1 MSQHYEDLQ
10 DPRPDETFDEARL
23 AAFLADKLEGAEA
36 PMRVKQ
42 FTGGMANLTYLLSF
56 GSGKEYVYR
65 RPPLGPYAPTAHDM
79 SREYKALSVLHQ
91 AYAYAPRAWLYV
103 EDSGVM
109 GAPFLIMERR
119 SGVVVRRR
127 MPARFAAMPNAA
139 RQMSEALVD
148 ALVDFHA
155 VDYAAIGLSDLGRPH
170 GFVARQIAGWMRR
183 WGAAKEADN
192 PAVDQAH
199 QWLEA
204 NLPETQ
210 RDSLVHNDFKLDN
223 TMLAADD
230 PSRLVA
236 VFDWDMC
243 TLGDPLLDL
252 GTLQAYWTDP
262 DDEPLLKTLSPLPPD
277 ASGFLT
283 RRQLAER
290 YALRS
295 GRDIGDLRFYHVLG
309 LFRWLVILQ
318 QIYIRYARGQT
329 KDRRFADL
337 HLGVALLAERA
348 LKISRC

>member
-36 PMRVKQ
+36 PMRVRQ

-155 VDYAAIGLSDLGRPH
+155 VDYAAIGLSDLGRPPRFRLAPDR
-170 GFVARQIAGWMRR
+170 GLDAALGGGQRSRQSRR
-183 WGAAKEADN
+183 
-192 PAVDQAH
+192 
-199 QWLEA
+199 
-204 NLPETQ
+204 
-210 RDSLVHNDFKLDN
+210 
-223 TMLAADD
+223 
-230 PSRLVA
+230 
-236 VFDWDMC
+236 
-243 TLGDPLLDL
+243 
-252 GTLQAYWTDP
+252 
-262 DDEPLLKTLSPLPPD
+262 
-277 ASGFLT
+277 
-283 RRQLAER
+283 
-290 YALRS
+290 RS
-295 GRDIGDLRFYHVLG
+295 GASMAGGKPARDAAG
-309 LFRWLVILQ
+309 
-318 QIYIRYARGQT
+318 
-329 KDRRFADL
+329 FA
-337 HLGVALLAERA
+337 GAQ
-348 LKISRC
+348 